1 MGLVTNL
8 LNPKIAVLY
17 VALLPQFVDPGRAS
31 VALQML
37 LLGATQIGIALTAN
51 ALIVVFA
58 GAIAGTLATRPAWSR
73 IQRRLMGGVLAG
85 LAVRLLLD
93 RAPAQPG

>member
-8 LNPKIAVLY
+8 LNPKIAVFH
-17 VALLPQFVDPGRAS
+17 VALLPQFVDPGRGS

-37 LLGATQIGIALTAN
+37 LLGVTQIGIALTVN

-73 IQRRLMGGVLAG
+73 IQRRLMGAVLAG
-85 LAVRLLLD
+85 LAVQLLLD
-93 RAPAQPG
+93 RAPAQSG